1 MQQKA
6 NEFKA
11 VSDECERLR
20 ATLSPK
26 VKYMDDLLRAVKE
39 SYLSHKILVRNNY
52 PQVKWLDFGI
62 PDTR

>member
-11 VSDECERLR
+11 VSDECERLH
-20 ATLSPK
+20 AMLSPK

-52 PQVKWLDFGI
+52 PQVK
-62 PDTR
+62 